1 MKKLES
7 IVLNFFQVIIFGFI
21 RIMVLVFISIV
32 PVIIY
37 FVLSFFDILNIWI
50 SYFLIGLY
58 FFYILS
64 ELRGSERNRFI
75 QLSMA
80 LQGSVRSTIDDLDEE
95 GVSKQQKRKIEEALI
110 KAMNEREKDFILNEK
125 LSTKAT
131 LAGDIHLYD

>member
-7 IVLNFFQVIIFGFI
+7 IVLNFSQVIIFGFI
-21 RIMVLVFISIV
+21 RIMMLFLLSIG

-58 FFYILS
+58 IFIILS
-64 ELRGSERNRFI
+64 EFRGSERNRFI

-80 LQGSVRSTIDDLDEE
+80 LQGSVRSTMDDLDEE

-125 LSTKAT
+125 LSTKAA

>member
-7 IVLNFFQVIIFGFI
+7 IVLNFFQVINFGFI
-21 RIMVLVFISIV
+21 RIMMVIILSIG
-32 PVIIY
+32 PAIIY

-58 FFYILS
+58 IYFILS
-64 ELRGSERNRFI
+64 QHKASERNRFI

-95 GVSKQQKRKIEEALI
+95 GFSKQQKRKIEEALI
-110 KAMNEREKDFILNEK
+110 KAMNEREKDFILNER